1 MRVWRISSLLWPAVE
16 WWERQTERRRIRY
29 FVERRLHGTET
40 PQAARV
46 SLFARVRSIAT
57 LFLLMFGARVTK

>member
-1 MRVWRISSLLWPAVE
+1 VE

-29 FVERRLHGTET
+29 FVERRLHGADT
-40 PQAARV
+40 PQSARL

-57 LFLLMFGARVTK
+57 LFLLMFGSRVTK